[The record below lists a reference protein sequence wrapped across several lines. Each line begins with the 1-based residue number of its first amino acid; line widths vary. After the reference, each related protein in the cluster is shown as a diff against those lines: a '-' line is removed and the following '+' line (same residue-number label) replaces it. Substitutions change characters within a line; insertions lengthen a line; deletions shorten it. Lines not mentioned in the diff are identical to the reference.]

1 MRKDETILDT
11 KLNILKQ
18 SLKFEQEDDIKKV
31 EDILNVFYKT
41 ASDQY
46 TEELTKLVSDEI
58 EEPAILGDLIETILN
73 IVEKNK
79 EKSMQKVLAITLGNS
94 AQIDNSIQRMYKIIL
109 DSDPLFKILE
119 NSLIDLST
127 VQKENLIKILENRSK
142 KQPEQYKIK
151 ISILLNKIS

>member
-18 SLKFEQEDDIKKV
+18 SLKFEQEDDIEKV

-151 ISILLNKIS
+151 INILLNKIS